1 MKKNAKD
8 YALTKNV
15 IAFRRGLFLLG
26 GNENNPTVAAT
37 IQAELTNLGFMLDE
51 AAYKK
56 LQATPKRDA
65 IAFYE
70 EVAAWIKATIGDG
83 TYTPLYAGFPQDVMA
98 LSDVE
103 LFLNTITHYLS
114 GGTFLVNAFTQ
125 KRPTAFEH
133 PNYKIITVGTQED
146 FERIPRD
153 LLSAEQSLAPED
165 VDVLRWFFAN
175 YPADRVQ
182 ELLPSRIPFKEN
194 LCVLVAEL
202 KIIPPKMTT
211 TDALRVIVA
220 QSGGDITLKRKG
232 EKIGPFSRAER
243 RELLDMLESIEL
255 SPSEMKTRESR
266 WLRVGEVL
274 HPGEY
279 AGRYPKTFAAFQRL
293 RNEKIRTWASAV
305 ENAATLDA
313 KLDLLTQRPGE
324 FARRLDALV
333 RGSESISALYRKFNA
348 EERLRRRQARSEARR
363 EAIREYEANLRR
375 LRENAEK
382 WLEEEKAKA
391 AAKAAKAQK
400 GEKNAQEETDD
411 ETPRGLFDA
420 AYAFVQRL
428 ETEESEAKEQRR
440 SSDAYLVRE
449 ARERERREEEEKKRR
464 EEAKREERR
473 RRLEENRRY
482 VADKGYRLPAGWNG
496 DDEKYQR
503 RFDAEIYGREHETQT
518 ARIPR
523 PRRRRFRA
531 QAAFQPTPPTPVE
544 RLRQLEQRRALY
556 IANWVADR
564 VRWARVSPEAR
575 WAAWRQ
581 FLEAE
586 QKRCEES
593 RPEIQSL
600 DAPTLDKILTRFESV
615 ADKVSLKVLYELYD
629 RFEERRE
636 ADETRTIFV
645 KGARRPTT
653 LLPLPALDAPIVDRV
668 QAAVVSGIKG
678 RYATLPALETC
689 WIDPQLSRVP
699 LPTNM
704 RTVSESLAPTVRG
717 TRIPIGNQDAKVVR
731 FYVHYEDPEQL
742 VDFLDLSASFVGDE
756 AVDFVSWNCGFNK
769 PHGVHSGDLLR
780 ATAGAQYIDI
790 VIEEA
795 RKKFNYVVVDVR
807 NWSGR
812 ANSVG
817 ALKPICGFM
826 EREHPQA
833 NEIWKPST
841 VVNSFK
847 LTSKNRA
854 TLAAAFDLRT
864 MEYVVLD
871 VDADCNTASQ
881 DLQTTLAL
889 LRQYAEPPKVSVADL
904 IRWHIEARGG
914 TEVAEKENAKT
925 VFNALD
931 FTKDYVKILK
941 TMFPNE

>member
-1 MKKNAKD
+1 
-8 YALTKNV
+8 
-15 IAFRRGLFLLG
+15 
-26 GNENNPTVAAT
+26 
-37 IQAELTNLGFMLDE
+37 
-51 AAYKK
+51 
-56 LQATPKRDA
+56 
-65 IAFYE
+65 
-70 EVAAWIKATIGDG
+70 
-83 TYTPLYAGFPQDVMA
+83 MA

-103 LFLNTITHYLS
+103 LFLNAITHYLS
-114 GGTFLVNAFTQ
+114 GGTFLVNAFMQ

-175 YPADRVQ
+175 TPADRVQ

-202 KIIPPKMTT
+202 KIIPQKMTT

-232 EKIGPFSRAER
+232 EKLGPFSRAER
-243 RELLDMLESIEL
+243 RELLEMLESIEL
-255 SPSEMKTRESR
+255 SPSEMKTRENR

-279 AGRYPKTFAAFQRL
+279 AGRCPKTFAAFQRL

-305 ENAATLDA
+305 ENAATLDE
-313 KLDLLTQRPGE
+313 KLDLLTQCPGE

-348 EERLRRRQARSEARR
+348 EERLRRRQLKSEARR

-382 WLEEEKAKA
+382 WLEEE
-391 AAKAAKAQK
+391 
-400 GEKNAQEETDD
+400 TDD
-411 ETPRGLFDA
+411 KPPRGLFDA

-428 ETEESEAKEQRR
+428 ETEEPDPPEEAKEQRR
-440 SSDAYLVRE
+440 PSDAYLVRD

-482 VADKGYRLPAGWNG
+482 VAAKGYRLPAGWNG
-496 DDEKYQR
+496 AEKYQR
-503 RFDAEIYGREHETQT
+503 RFDAEIYGRERETQT
-518 ARIPR
+518 AQV
-523 PRRRRFRA
+523 PRRLRRL
-531 QAAFQPTPPTPVE
+531 QARLQTRTAPKPPTPVE
-544 RLRQLEQRRALY
+544 LLHQLEQRRALY

-564 VRWARVSPEAR
+564 VRWASVSPDER
-575 WAAWRQ
+575 WDAWRQ

-586 QKRCEES
+586 QKRYEES
-593 RPEIQSL
+593 HPEIKSL

-636 ADETRTIFV
+636 ADEARTIFV
-645 KGARRPTT
+645 KSARRPTT
-653 LLPLPALDAPIVDRV
+653 LLPLPALDAQIVDRV

-689 WIDPQLSRVP
+689 WIAPQLSRVP

-742 VDFLDLSASFVGDE
+742 VDFLDLSASFVGADT
-756 AVDFVSWNCGFNK
+756 VDFVSWDCGFNK
-769 PHGVHSGDLLR
+769 PHGVHSGDVR
-780 ATAGAQYIDI
+780 HRQGHCAEYVDI
-790 VIEEA
+790 VLEEA
-795 RKKFNYVVVDVR
+795 RKQFDYVVVDVR
-807 NWSGR
+807 NYDGR
-812 ANSVG
+812 PLAAVN
-817 ALKPICGFM
+817 PTCGYM
-826 EREHPQA
+826 EREAPES
-833 NEIWKPST
+833 NSIWVPNT
-841 VVNSFK
+841 VAGAFK
-847 LTSKNRA
+847 LTSRHQA
-854 TLAAAFDLRT
+854 TLVAAIDLKT
-864 MEYVVLD
+864 LEYIVLD

-881 DLQTTLAL
+881 DLQTTFAL

-904 IRWHIEARGG
+904 LRWHIEARGG

-931 FTKDYVKILK
+931 FTKDYIKILK
-941 TMFPNE
+941 TMFLNE

>member
-1 MKKNAKD
+1 
-8 YALTKNV
+8 
-15 IAFRRGLFLLG
+15 
-26 GNENNPTVAAT
+26 
-37 IQAELTNLGFMLDE
+37 
-51 AAYKK
+51 
-56 LQATPKRDA
+56 
-65 IAFYE
+65 
-70 EVAAWIKATIGDG
+70 
-83 TYTPLYAGFPQDVMA
+83 
-98 LSDVE
+98 
-103 LFLNTITHYLS
+103 
-114 GGTFLVNAFTQ
+114 
-125 KRPTAFEH
+125 
-133 PNYKIITVGTQED
+133 
-146 FERIPRD
+146 
-153 LLSAEQSLAPED
+153 
-165 VDVLRWFFAN
+165 
-175 YPADRVQ
+175 
-182 ELLPSRIPFKEN
+182 
-194 LCVLVAEL
+194 
-202 KIIPPKMTT
+202 MTT

-220 QSGGDITLKRKG
+220 QSGGDVTLKRKG
-232 EKIGPFSRAER
+232 EKLGPFSRAER
-243 RELLDMLESIEL
+243 REILDMLEAIEL
-255 SPSEMKTRESR
+255 SPSEMKTRENR

-274 HPGEY
+274 HPGER
-279 AGRYPKTFAAFQRL
+279 AGRCPKTFAAFQRL

-305 ENAATLDA
+305 ENAAMLDE

-333 RGSESISALYRKFNA
+333 RGSESISELYRKFNA

-363 EAIREYEANLRR
+363 EAICEYEANLRR

-400 GEKNAQEETDD
+400 GEKNAQEETDA
-411 ETPRGLFDA
+411 EPPRGLFDA

-428 ETEESEAKEQRR
+428 ETEEPEPPEEAKKQRR
-440 SSDAYLVRE
+440 PSDAYLVRA
-449 ARERERREEEEKKRR
+449 ARERET
-464 EEAKREERR
+464 ATAGIP
-473 RRLEENRRY
+473 RRLRR
-482 VADKGYRLPAGWNG
+482 L
-496 DDEKYQR
+496 Q
-503 RFDAEIYGREHETQT
+503 I
-518 ARIPR
+518 RIAPK
-523 PRRRRFRA
+523 
-531 QAAFQPTPPTPVE
+531 PPTPVE
-544 RLRQLEQRRALY
+544 LWRQFEQRRALY

-575 WAAWRQ
+575 WDAWRQ

-615 ADKVSLKVLYELYD
+615 ADKISLKVLYELYD

-636 ADETRTIFV
+636 ADEAWTIFV

-653 LLPLPALDAPIVDRV
+653 LLPLPALDAQIVDRV

-756 AVDFVSWNCGFNK
+756 AVDFVSWDCGFNK

-807 NWSGR
+807 NYDGR
-812 ANSVG
+812 PLAAVN
-817 ALKPICGFM
+817 PTCGYM
-826 EREHPQA
+826 EREAPES
-833 NEIWKPST
+833 NSIWVPNT
-841 VVNSFK
+841 VAGAFK
-847 LTSKNRA
+847 LTSRHQA
-854 TLAAAFDLRT
+854 TLVAAIDLNT
-864 MEYVVLD
+864 LEYIVLD
-871 VDADCNTASQ
+871 VDANSRVAAL
-881 DLQTTLAL
+881 DLKTTLDLA
-889 LRQYAEPPKVSVADL
+889 RIYAEPPKVSVADL

>member
-1 MKKNAKD
+1 MKKNAKE

-37 IQAELTNLGFMLDE
+37 IQAELMNLGFMLDE

-83 TYTPLYAGFPQDVMA
+83 CYTPLYAGFPQDVMA

-125 KRPTAFEH
+125 KRPTAFER

-146 FERIPRD
+146 FEQIPRD

-202 KIIPPKMTT
+202 KIIPQKMTT

-220 QSGGDITLKRKG
+220 QSGGDVTLTEKG
-232 EKIGPFSRAER
+232 EKIGPFSRAARRALLAFLESLDLSVEEMQER
-243 RELLDMLESIEL
+243 R
-255 SPSEMKTRESR
+255 SR
-266 WLRVGEVL
+266 WLRVGKVL

-279 AGRYPKTFAAFQRL
+279 AGRCPKTFAAFQRL
-293 RNEKIRTWASAV
+293 RNEKVRTWASAV
-305 ENAATLDA
+305 ENAPTLDA

-324 FARRLDALV
+324 FARRLDSLV
-333 RGSESISALYRKFNA
+333 RGSETISKLYRHFVGVDWQTLAEIKKLARVKTFRPIVADYFHTLRSPQELEAYSKAHARISGQIAKERQEAGLSPLEADEMAWQVWQTYWKGSPRLADDRRRINAAVKKAARSALYNGRK
-348 EERLRRRQARSEARR
+348 RRRAWE
-363 EAIREYEANLRR
+363 EIRQCRMKPL
-375 LRENAEK
+375 
-382 WLEEEKAKA
+382 
-391 AAKAAKAQK
+391 
-400 GEKNAQEETDD
+400 
-411 ETPRGLFDA
+411 
-420 AYAFVQRL
+420 
-428 ETEESEAKEQRR
+428 
-440 SSDAYLVRE
+440 
-449 ARERERREEEEKKRR
+449 
-464 EEAKREERR
+464 
-473 RRLEENRRY
+473 
-482 VADKGYRLPAGWNG
+482 
-496 DDEKYQR
+496 
-503 RFDAEIYGREHETQT
+503 
-518 ARIPR
+518 
-523 PRRRRFRA
+523 
-531 QAAFQPTPPTPVE
+531 
-544 RLRQLEQRRALY
+544 
-556 IANWVADR
+556 
-564 VRWARVSPEAR
+564 
-575 WAAWRQ
+575 
-581 FLEAE
+581 
-586 QKRCEES
+586 
-593 RPEIQSL
+593 
-600 DAPTLDKILTRFESV
+600 APTTLAKILARFESV
-615 ADKVSLKVLYELYD
+615 ADKISPKVLYELYD
-629 RFEERRE
+629 RFEKRRE
-636 ADETRTIFV
+636 ADAERTVFI
-645 KGARRPTT
+645 KGARRPTS
-653 LLPLPALDAPIVDRV
+653 LIPLPALDKPVVDRV
-668 QAAVVSGIKG
+668 QAAIVSGIKG
-678 RYATLPALETC
+678 RYATLPPLETC
-689 WIDPQLSRVP
+689 WIDPKLRWVP

-704 RTVSESLAPTVRG
+704 RSVSESLAPTVRG

-881 DLQTTLAL
+881 DLKTTLAL
-889 LRQYAEPPKVSVADL
+889 LRRYSQPPKLSVADL
-904 IRWHIEARGG
+904 LRWHVEARGG

-941 TMFPNE
+941 TMFPHE

>member
-26 GNENNPTVAAT
+26 GNENHPTVAAT
-37 IQAELTNLGFMLDE
+37 IQAELMNLGFMLDE

-83 TYTPLYAGFPQDVMA
+83 CYTPLYAGFPQDVMA

-103 LFLNTITHYLS
+103 LFLNAITHYLS

-146 FERIPRD
+146 FEQIPRD

-194 LCVLVAEL
+194 LCVLVADL
-202 KIIPPKMTT
+202 KFVPQKMTT

-220 QSGGDITLKRKG
+220 QSGGDVTLTKKG
-232 EKIGPFSRAER
+232 EKLGPFSRAER
-243 RELLDMLESIEL
+243 REILDMLEAIDL
-255 SPSEMKTRESR
+255 SPSEMKTRENR

-279 AGRYPKTFAAFQRL
+279 AGRCPKTFAAFQRL

-305 ENAATLDA
+305 ENAATLDE

-400 GEKNAQEETDD
+400 GEKNAQKETDA

-428 ETEESEAKEQRR
+428 ETEEPETPEEAKKQRR
-440 SSDAYLVRE
+440 PSDAYLVRA

-482 VADKGYRLPAGWNG
+482 VAAKGYRLPAGWNG
-496 DDEKYQR
+496 AEKYQR
-503 RFDAEIYGREHETQT
+503 RFDAEIYGRERETQT
-518 ARIPR
+518 AQV

-531 QAAFQPTPPTPVE
+531 QAASQPTPVE
-544 RLRQLEQRRALY
+544 LWRQFEQRRALY

-575 WAAWRQ
+575 WDAWRQ

-615 ADKVSLKVLYELYD
+615 ADKISLKVLYELYD

-653 LLPLPALDAPIVDRV
+653 LLPLPALDAQIVDRV

-731 FYVHYEDPEQL
+731 FYVHWFDEKGN
-742 VDFLDLSASFVGDE
+742 VDLDLAATYVGE
-756 AVDFVSWNCGFNK
+756 NAVDFVSWNCGLNK
-769 PHGVHSGDLLR
+769 PHGVHSGDVR
-780 ATAGAQYIDI
+780 HRQGHCAEYVDI
-790 VIEEA
+790 VLEEA
-795 RKKFNYVVVDVR
+795 RQKFDYVVVDVR
-807 NWSGR
+807 NYDGR
-812 ANSVG
+812 PLAAVN
-817 ALKPICGFM
+817 PTCGYM
-826 EREHPQA
+826 EREAPES
-833 NEIWKPST
+833 NSIWVPNT
-841 VVNSFK
+841 VAGAFK
-847 LTSKNRA
+847 LTSRHQA
-854 TLAAAFDLRT
+854 TLVAAIDLKT
-864 MEYVVLD
+864 LEYIVLD
-871 VDADCNTASQ
+871 VDANSRVASL
-881 DLQTTLAL
+881 DLKTTLDL
-889 LRQYAEPPKVSVADL
+889 VRQYTEPPKVSVADL
-904 IRWHIEARGG
+904 LRWHVEARGG

-941 TMFPNE
+941 TMFPNK

>member
-26 GNENNPTVAAT
+26 GNENHPTVAAT
-37 IQAELTNLGFMLDE
+37 IQAELMNLGFMLDE

-65 IAFYE
+65 IAFFE
-70 EVAAWIKATIGDG
+70 EVVAWIKATIGDG
-83 TYTPLYAGFPQDVMA
+83 CYTPLYAGFPQDVMA

-103 LFLNTITHYLS
+103 LFLNAITHYLS

-146 FERIPRD
+146 FEQIPRD

-194 LCVLVAEL
+194 LCVLVADL
-202 KIIPPKMTT
+202 KVVPQKMTT

-220 QSGGDITLKRKG
+220 QSGGDVTLTEKG
-232 EKIGPFSRAER
+232 EKIGPFSRAARRALLAFLESLDLSVEEMKER
-243 RELLDMLESIEL
+243 R
-255 SPSEMKTRESR
+255 SR
-266 WLRVGEVL
+266 WLRVGKVL

-293 RNEKIRTWASAV
+293 RNEKVRTWASAV
-305 ENAATLDA
+305 ENAPTLDA

-363 EAIREYEANLRR
+363 EAIRKYEANLRR

-400 GEKNAQEETDD
+400 GEKNAQEETDA

-428 ETEESEAKEQRR
+428 ETEEPETPEEAKKQRR
-440 SSDAYLVRE
+440 PSDAYLVRE
-449 ARERERREEEEKKRR
+449 ARERERREEEEKK
-464 EEAKREERR
+464 AKREAVERR
-473 RRLEENRRY
+473 LAENRR
-482 VADKGYRLPAGWNG
+482 VARAKGYRLPAGWNG
-496 DDEKYQR
+496 AEKYQR
-503 RFDAEIYGREHETQT
+503 RFDAEIYGRERETAT

-523 PRRRRFRA
+523 RLRRL
-531 QAAFQPTPPTPVE
+531 QARLQIRIAPKPPTPVE
-544 RLRQLEQRRALY
+544 LWRQFEQRRALY

-575 WAAWRQ
+575 WDAWRQ

-586 QKRCEES
+586 QKRYEES